1 MRKAQGRGCQHD
13 WAKISAAGA
22 AAITL
27 LFFCSRASGEA
38 AAPGD
43 TSVEE
48 LGGLSIEDLA
58 KIEVS
63 SVSKMAEPLNDA
75 PAAIYVITHDD
86 IIRSGAISIP
96 EILRLAPN
104 LEVAQFTADTYAIS
118 ARGFNGTLANKLL
131 VLIDGRSV
139 YTPLYGGVYW
149 DTQQVLPE
157 DIERIEVISGPGGT
171 LWGANAVNGVIN
183 IITRKSSDTQGGFAS
198 AAAGNRNGDGALQY
212 GGKIGQDA
220 SYRLYG
226 TGFYV
231 RDSQTSS
238 GTDAFD
244 GWHKYQSGFR
254 FDWTPSG
261 DMVTLQGDAYQGR
274 EEQLTAQNQLL
285 TGYNLLGRWTHHLEG
300 GSSLQLQAYVDDTR
314 RFTDDGGG
322 GFALDTYDIDVQHSF
337 APNSWNNIVWGGGDR
352 VNAFRITN
360 ISAIQFIPSA
370 QTTNLGNIFVEDTIS
385 VTNALKLIPGMK
397 VEWEPYVGVEMLP
410 SIRAA
415 WKFSESNLLWAAVSR
430 AVRSPTPY
438 DRDVNLF
445 IGSTKFIT
453 GSDDFRSE
461 SLTAYELG
469 YRAQPTPRASI
480 SISAFDNVYDDLR
493 SIEVS
498 PTGSILPLH
507 WGNLMEGSVYGV
519 EAWGNYRVNDW
530 WRLAAGFNVQHEH
543 LKFKFGSSQLGG
555 TQQSGNDPNH
565 QISLRSSMNL
575 RRDVALD
582 VYLRE
587 VGELHN
593 PVVSSYTQMNIRI
606 AWDVT
611 PGLQLAV
618 SGFNL
623 LRARHLEFVNPPT
636 ADYVERSFL
645 ASAQLR
651 F

>member
-1 MRKAQGRGCQHD
+1 MAV
-13 WAKISAAGA
+13 AADE
-22 AAITL
+22 
-27 LFFCSRASGEA
+27 ASPA
-38 AAPGD
+38 D
-43 TSVEE
+43 LS
-48 LGGLSIEDLA
+48 GLSIEDLT
-58 KIEVS
+58 KLEVS
-63 SVSKMAEPLNDA
+63 SVSKVAEPLSDA

-86 IIRSGAISIP
+86 IARSGATSIP
-96 EILRLAPN
+96 EMLRLAPN

-157 DIERIEVISGPGGT
+157 DIYRIEVISGPGGT

-198 AAAGNRNGDGALQY
+198 AAVGNRNGDGAIQY
-212 GGKIGQDA
+212 GGKIGSDA
-220 SYRLYG
+220 AYRVYG

-238 GTDAFD
+238 GTDALD
-244 GWHKYQSGFR
+244 GWHKYQTGFR
-254 FDWTPSG
+254 VDWNPSG
-261 DMVTLQGDAYQGR
+261 DEVTVQGDAYQGR
-274 EEQLTAQNQLL
+274 EEQLTAPNQLL
-285 TGYNLLGRWTHHLEG
+285 TGHNLLARWNHRLDG
-300 GSSLQLQAYVDDTR
+300 GSALQLQAYYDDTR

-322 GFALDTYDIDVQHSF
+322 GFVLRTYDVDVQHSF
-337 APNSWNNIVWGGGDR
+337 SPNKWNHVVWGGGDR
-352 VNAFRITN
+352 VNDFSITN
-360 ISAIQFIPSA
+360 ISAIQFIPSKR
-370 QTTNLGNIFVEDTIS
+370 TMNLGNIFVEDTIA
-385 VTNALKLIPGMK
+385 VTDAFKVIPGIK
-397 VEWEPYVGVEMLP
+397 VEWEPYTGVEMLP

-415 WKFSESNLLWAAVSR
+415 WKFTDTNLLWAAISR

-445 IGSTKFIT
+445 LGATKFIT
-453 GSDDFRSE
+453 GSADFKSE
-461 SLTAYELG
+461 QLTAYELG
-469 YRAQPTPRASI
+469 YRTQPTPQI
-480 SISAFDNVYDDLR
+480 SLSVSAFDNVYDDLR

-498 PTGSILPLH
+498 PSGTILPLH
-507 WGNLMEGSVYGV
+507 WGNLMEGNVYGI
-519 EAWGNYRVNDW
+519 EAWANYRINDW
-530 WRLAAGFNVQHEH
+530 WRLSAGFNLQHEH

-555 TQQSGNDPNH
+555 TQQAGNDPNH

-575 RRDVALD
+575 RKDVALD
-582 VYLRE
+582 IYLRE
-587 VGELHN
+587 VGKLHN
-593 PVVSSYTQMNIRI
+593 PEVSSYTQLNMRV

-611 PGLQLAV
+611 PALQLAV

-623 LRARHLEFVNPPT
+623 LRSRHLEFVNPPT